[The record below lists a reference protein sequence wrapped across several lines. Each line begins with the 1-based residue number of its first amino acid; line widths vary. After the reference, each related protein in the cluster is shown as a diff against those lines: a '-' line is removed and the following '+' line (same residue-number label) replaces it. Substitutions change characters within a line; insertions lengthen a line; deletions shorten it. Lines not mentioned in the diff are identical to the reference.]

1 MDQAGDR
8 NLIKVE
14 ERRVFGG
21 LRLLAR
27 LGPFRGRMGGC
38 LSEDSLLW
46 LLPIRSVCIRV
57 TLNLID
63 LDCESLVLGL
73 GFFFI
78 DGAICLVVYAGP
90 CTRLCTGLCTG
101 LTTGL
106 CTGLCTG
113 LTTGLF
119 TGLCTGLC
127 NRLQDVRIGTDYLYF
142 RCTLFLFSTLLGA
155 LQGMSPTRVL

>member
-106 CTGLCTG
+106 
-113 LTTGLF
+113 F